1 MKQFVAWFTH
11 GVTGG
16 TALRRAV
23 YHAQK
28 GPDILAS
35 VDEFFDQLLNGRVN
49 DEEETAHGPE
59 PQLDLLSACGD

>member
-35 VDEFFDQLLNGRVN
+35 VDQFFDELLNGRVKP
-49 DEEETAHGPE
+49 DEMTYLPE
-59 PQLDLLSACGD
+59 AQLDLLSTCGD